1 MTAKQLTDSILQMA
15 IQGKL
20 VPQDPNDEPA
30 SVLLEHIREKKR
42 RLVTEGKLKKKELDV
57 LPITEDEIPFD
68 IPEGWEWVRLCE
80 LLEIISDGTHK
91 TPQYVPVGVPF
102 LSVQNI
108 SSGKLT
114 LDRIK
119 YISEE
124 EHKILIKRIKPQ
136 KGDILLCRIGTLG
149 KALKVTWDFDFSIFV
164 SLGLLRPLIDVI
176 TDYVVFC
183 INSPLGTKWILDKR
197 VGGGTHTYKINLE
210 DIPNFI
216 LPLPPID
223 EQYRIVEK
231 VEEYLPIIKEY
242 GKAYDE
248 ASKMDAELPDKLKKS
263 ILQEAIMGKLG
274 TQDPSDAPA
283 SCLLENIRAEKQR
296 LIQEGLLKKKDL
308 VETQVEDDEVPFNI
322 PESWTWVKIDT
333 LFQHSSGKQLKGG
346 DNEGELHQYITTS
359 NLYWDKFILDNLKS
373 MYYKSSELDKC
384 TAKKGDLLVCEGG
397 DVGRCAIWPYDYNIC
412 LQNHVH
418 RLRPYYGI
426 CTRLV
431 MYILMLYKAKGY
443 IGGKGIGIKGLS
455 ASALKN
461 YCIPLPPLAEQYRIV
476 QKIEELYAEID
487 NMTVENNI
495 NINEIEET
503 EED

>member
-30 SVLLEHIREKKR
+30 SVLLERIREEKR
-42 RLVTEGKLKKKELDV
+42 RLVAEGKLKKKDLEET
-57 LPITEDEIPFD
+57 PIEENEIPYD
-68 IPEGWEWVRLCE
+68 LPQGWAWVRMESLCSVKGGKR
-80 LLEIISDGTHK
+80 I
-91 TPQYVPVGVPF
+91 PVGETFASSPTNHIYIRVTDMKDHS
-102 LSVQNI
+102 LSNK
-108 SSGKLT
+108 SL
-114 LDRIK
+114 K
-119 YISEE
+119 YISDALYERLKQYTISKE
-124 EHKILIKRIKPQ
+124 DLYLTIAGTIGDVGIVPEDFDGMNLTENAVKLCYIHVYKMYLLYAILSPFVQAQFIDKTKQMAQPKLAIERIKS
-136 KGDILLCRIGTLG
+136 TL
-149 KALKVTWDFDFSIFV
+149 I
-164 SLGLLRPLIDVI
+164 
-176 TDYVVFC
+176 
-183 INSPLGTKWILDKR
+183 
-197 VGGGTHTYKINLE
+197 
-210 DIPNFI
+210 
-216 LPLPPID
+216 PLPPLA
-223 EQYRIVEK
+223 EQHRIVERI
-231 VEEYLPIIKEY
+231 EEYLPVIKEY
-242 GKAYDE
+242 GEAYDE

-283 SCLLENIRAEKQR
+283 SCLLEDIRAEKQK
-296 LIQEGLLKKKDL
+296 LVEEGVLKKKDL
-308 VETQVEDDEVPFNI
+308 VETPVEDDEVPFNI
-322 PESWTWVKIDT
+322 PESWEWVKIDT

-418 RLRPYYGI
+418 RLRPYYNI

-461 YCIPLPPLAEQYRIV
+461 YCIPLPPLAEQHRIV
-476 QKIEELYAEID
+476 KKIEELYAEID

-495 NINEIEET
+495 NINEIEVTDNE
-503 EED
+503 

>member
-30 SVLLEHIREKKR
+30 SVLLEHIREEKKR
-42 RLVTEGKLKKKELDV
+42 MVKEKSLKKTALAE
-57 LPITEDEIPFD
+57 TEINADDIPFD
-68 IPEGWEWVRLCE
+68 IPESWVWTTVSNIFTINPKVNGE
-80 LLEIISDGTHK
+80 DDDNAAFIPMEKIDAGYSSSFTYEVKKWKEIKSSYTNFANGDVAFAKITPCFQNRKSVIFCNLPNGIGAGT
-91 TPQYVPVGVPF
+91 T
-102 LSVQNI
+102 
-108 SSGKLT
+108 
-114 LDRIK
+114 
-119 YISEE
+119 E
-124 EHKILIKRIKPQ
+124 
-136 KGDILLCRIGTLG
+136 
-149 KALKVTWDFDFSIFV
+149 LKVLRQYGETIDRKY
-164 SLGLLRPLIDVI
+164 LLYFLKSPYFINEAKFKGTANQQRIVI
-176 TDYVVFC
+176 GY
-183 INSPLGTKWILDKR
+183 
-197 VGGGTHTYKINLE
+197 LE
-210 DIPNFI
+210 NKYF
-216 LPLPPID
+216 PLPPLT
-223 EQYRIVEK
+223 EQHRIVK
-231 VEEYLPIIKEY
+231 RIEEFLPVIKEY
-242 GKAYDE
+242 GEAYDE
-248 ASKMDAELPDKLKKS
+248 ASMMDAYLPDKLKKS

-274 TQDPSDAPA
+274 TQDPNDEPA
-283 SCLLENIRAEKQR
+283 KCLLEDIRAEKQK
-296 LIQEGLLKKKDL
+296 LVEDKILKKKDL
-308 VETQVEDDEVPFNI
+308 VETPVEDDEVPFNI
-322 PESWTWVKIDT
+322 PETWEWVKIDT

-384 TAKKGDLLVCEGG
+384 TAIKGDLLVCEGG

-418 RLRPYYGI
+418 RLRPYYNI

-461 YCIPLPPLAEQYRIV
+461 YCIPLPPLAEQHRIV
-476 QKIEELYAEID
+476 KKIEELYAEID

-495 NINEIEET
+495 NIKEIEVTDNE
-503 EED
+503 